1 MPCSLEPLGH
11 MRINHLKRR
20 AFITLLGAAA
30 WPLAESLAKRPRYA
44 RHDAAGQQCEIRFI
58 FLRKIAIA

>member
-1 MPCSLEPLGH
+1 VLSFRSEVRKALAV
-11 MRINHLKRR
+11 KRR

-30 WPLAESLAKRPRYA
+30 WPLPESLAKRPRYA
-44 RHDAAGQQCEIRFI
+44 RDDAAGQQCEIRFI